1 MEAVPQQEQVVAT
14 ALHQAVDEDQG
25 LQDTRPALRVV
36 VSRDIFRRRVT
47 MGEYVAITEGN
58 IRVANEVMARFLV
71 DQEGHAIPED
81 KAASALL
88 ALSLE
93 EYDVIAE
100 QFRTG
105 MERAAVPL
113 GNGTT

>member
-1 MEAVPQQEQVVAT
+1 MEAVQQQEQAAAT
-14 ALHQAVDEDQG
+14 AQPPQEKPK
-25 LQDTRPALRVV
+25 PALRVV

-47 MGEYVAITEGN
+47 MGEYIAITEGN

-93 EYDVIAE
+93 DYDALAE

-113 GNGTT
+113 GNDTT